1 MHKLTKTGLLA
12 AVFACVSVGSAAE
25 NEWSTPLGA
34 ALVKPGEKAP
44 TATDCGGDVPCVRL
58 WSQMSADERAKL
70 WPYLDDVSRTSHWR
84 EMNRAEREALKTR
97 LCPRDVEA
105 LRHRFTL
112 RSTEEGTD
120 PGPKRLRSRMADEAD
135 LRLMREQILEVHME
149 FSSSEHRSH
158 PRALRAP
165 EPIEK
170 ARTPDEK

>member
-25 NEWSTPLGA
+25 NEWSTPLDA

-70 WPYLDDVSRTSHWR
+70 WPYLDEVSRASHWR
-84 EMNRAEREALKTR
+84 EMNRTEREALKTR

-112 RSTEEGTD
+112 KSTEECAES
-120 PGPKRLRSRMADEAD
+120 GPKRLRSRMADEAD
-135 LRLMREQILEVHME
+135 RRLMREQILEVHME
-149 FSSSEHRSH
+149 LSGAEHRSH

-170 ARTPDEK
+170 NLASGEK